1 MIKTI
6 KADGSEKEFLAGMK
20 KRSSE
25 VNAEVEKTVR
35 AIIDDVAARGDEA
48 VKEYTARFD
57 CPNMQYYRVPD
68 EVIQDALTNA
78 DPDFVNSMLNAQ
90 ENITAFH
97 TRQKQ
102 NGYMMTDESGCIL
115 GQRVRGLDRVGLY
128 VPGRHGGLSFVC
140 SYECYPCKDCR
151 RRRDHYGNSSYEG
164 RYAQQ

>member
-57 CPNMQYYRVPD
+57 CPTCSITEYPMKSYRTHSQMQTPT
-68 EVIQDALTNA
+68 L
-78 DPDFVNSMLNAQ
+78 
-90 ENITAFH
+90 
-97 TRQKQ
+97 
-102 NGYMMTDESGCIL
+102 
-115 GQRVRGLDRVGLY
+115 
-128 VPGRHGGLSFVC
+128 
-140 SYECYPCKDCR
+140 
-151 RRRDHYGNSSYEG
+151 
-164 RYAQQ
+164 

>member
-57 CPNMQYYRVPD
+57 CPDMQYYRVPD

-78 DPDFVNSMLNAQ
+78 DPDFVNSIPHPSEA
-90 ENITAFH
+90 ERI
-97 TRQKQ
+97 
-102 NGYMMTDESGCIL
+102 YD
-115 GQRVRGLDRVGLY
+115 DRRERLY
-128 VPGRHGGLSFVC
+128 LRSA
-140 SYECYPCKDCR
+140 CKR
-151 RRRDHYGNSSYEG
+151 S
-164 RYAQQ
+164 

>member
-128 VPGRHGGLSFVC
+128 VPGGTAA
-140 SYECYPCKDCR
+140 YPCLLYTSPSP
-151 RRRDHYGNSSYEG
+151 RD
-164 RYAQQ
+164 

>member
-57 CPNMQYYRVPD
+57 CPEYPMKSYRTHSQMQTPT
-68 EVIQDALTNA
+68 L
-78 DPDFVNSMLNAQ
+78 
-90 ENITAFH
+90 
-97 TRQKQ
+97 
-102 NGYMMTDESGCIL
+102 
-115 GQRVRGLDRVGLY
+115 
-128 VPGRHGGLSFVC
+128 
-140 SYECYPCKDCR
+140 
-151 RRRDHYGNSSYEG
+151 
-164 RYAQQ
+164 